1 MLTSKKVVL
10 GVCGGIAAYKVVELA
25 SRLRKANAEVTVIMT
40 KSATRFVT
48 PLTFREITGQ
58 PVITSMWDEP
68 KKWNVEHIALAQRA
82 DLFVIAPATANMI
95 GKIASGIA
103 DDMLS
108 TTLLATRAPVLVVP
122 AMNDQMYL
130 HTIVQENLKKL
141 EKIGYLVM
149 NPGVGSM
156 ACGTFGPGR
165 LPEPLEIFEEI
176 EKILLPKKQ
185 DLKGQKVLV
194 TAGGTQEAIDPV
206 RFIGNR
212 SSGKMGIAIAK
223 AALDRG
229 AMVHLIVGAIS
240 VEIPKGILVTS
251 VESTQDMYE
260 AVLEAFENSTI
271 LIKAAAV
278 ADYRVTQIS
287 NQKLKKTNNPLEIH
301 LIENPDILKEVAKK
315 KKKQIVVGFAAETE
329 NLVENGQKKL
339 HSKKLDM
346 LIANDVSNP
355 NSTFN
360 SDTNQIRII
369 TPDKISDVLPIASK
383 DEVAHYILDEIV
395 RLISQEKD

>member
-40 KSATRFVT
+40 KSATQFVT